1 MSTFREAVRAELD
14 AFKQVDRGSPLVDA
28 VAMNVLVSSFVLAVA
43 TKDRAQCRVL
53 LARLV
58 ALGSLLADHPELQAE
73 APVTPATHA
82 PAFDEPVW
90 TLETWEADLAS
101 FATIDAATKTWIR
114 HRHLFDGK
122 SGPSPARAWKALVAR
137 CNATKVDVNDV
148 KDHVAAHDAKRGS
161 RA

>member
-73 APVTPATHA
+73 APVTPATLLQSV
-82 PAFDEPVW
+82 EEEI
-90 TLETWEADLAS
+90 TL
-101 FATIDAATKTWIR
+101 
-114 HRHLFDGK
+114 
-122 SGPSPARAWKALVAR
+122 
-137 CNATKVDVNDV
+137 
-148 KDHVAAHDAKRGS
+148 RGG
-161 RA
+161 R